1 MASLRKAVS
10 PDFTYSQSYL
20 SLLSAAGCMTGIICC
35 ASPTMW
41 AIFQRVFHSL
51 RPQWNL
57 NYAKDVEAYSSEP
70 PVRYPRAART
80 AVGELGAA
88 KEFNIEEGSDSG
100 TESEVQSLQ
109 GTDTVDKKA
118 IRTVNRDVCGGAI
131 ALFDYDSGRQD
142 GLPVVQGQLLWVYYK
157 DQTGWLF
164 AQDLRKWEAG
174 LVPEDV
180 LLLRTRVASRYIAR
194 GISHHAVC

>member
-1 MASLRKAVS
+1 
-10 PDFTYSQSYL
+10 
-20 SLLSAAGCMTGIICC
+20 
-35 ASPTMW
+35 MW

-57 NYAKDVEAYSSEP
+57 NYAKDVEAYASESP
-70 PVRYPRAART
+70 ASDPRAART
-80 AVGELGAA
+80 ALGELRAA
-88 KEFNIEEGSDSG
+88 KEFDVEKGSDSD

-164 AQDLRKWEAG
+164 AQDLKKWEAG

-180 LLLRTRVASRYIAR
+180 LLLRTTVASRYIAR